1 MYYWGYST
9 GGSYL
14 GSLLSMLASLL
25 FWGLVIVGFAYLIR
39 WAWDLAGEKFG
50 QPRPVTNSLEIVKRR
65 YANGELSRDE
75 YLAISEELRSL

>member
-1 MYYWGYST
+1 MYYWGGYP
-9 GGSYL
+9 GSYL

-50 QPRPVTNSLEIVKRR
+50 QPKPVANSPEIAKRR
-65 YANGELSRDE
+65 YANGEISREE
-75 YLAISEELRSL
+75 YFAIKEELRSL